1 MRLNPWESLS
11 QTQQSEHDAPSMRL
25 NGLLDQKLFMFADK
39 KHKNNIKVPET
50 YVISSLIETA
60 SPSIRSGAL
69 ASDNDAEDLSSEHN
83 LFTPTRNVFV
93 SDSSSL
99 DSSES
104 TKSENSQLFV
114 PPRMEHFHSKNTSSS
129 NDFYVWENPSYLV
142 KNLDTGESYH
152 VDEMDHFYSLA
163 SLDAVS
169 RQAHLCE
176 SNWGQKNDASLDSA
190 SDKQEECCSVGQE
203 RDTSPEK
210 EEEVSYPFYLLSL
223 YTADETTEFEIEE
236 LIEEDGFVPALRA
249 RSHRYCGETEVAQGM
264 RCQQPDCR
272 VWHSRASGFC
282 PTHEIAAKEEEDSRA
297 QTLYLIPKGARA
309 DFVKISGHGFAYDV
323 SNRLYTVYAIEMR
336 CPQSGANWVIYR
348 RYQEFKALYS
358 CLRPMGLR
366 IPTLPP
372 KKLLGS
378 FEPDFIAK
386 RQESL
391 TEWLKSLLSYDRVDD
406 CTKNPHL
413 IDQVRKFLTFKADQP
428 PLLLSSNPPR
438 QSRLFGMS
446 VTVVYDDSKESQDG
460 SIKQQVTLQDFKMLQ
475 VIGRGSFGIVVL
487 VGHRDTKKLKQVEHT
502 RTERRVL
509 GYTKHPFIVGLHYAF
524 QTPRRLY
531 FVLDYC
537 PGGELFYHLSRMKKL
552 PEHMACFYAA
562 QITLALE
569 HLHAAG
575 VVYRDLKPE
584 NILLTK
590 EGNVKLADFGLAKEG
605 IHDGVYG
612 TNSLCGTPEYLPPE
626 ILDRMGHGTA
636 VDWWNLGMVLYEML
650 TGLPPW
656 YTNDR
661 KKLFERLRSARL
673 QFPPYVSRQAESI
686 IRQLLNRNPKERL
699 GANGCSE
706 VKNHPFFEDIDWEK
720 LLRKEIQPPFRPC
733 HTAMNDGEAPLNFDS
748 EFTRLP
754 LPSADPSTYA
764 HDTFEG
770 EDKCQDNM
778 TSKNDSTAHRI
789 LSLQSDPNTFAGFTY
804 ENPSLLESITNSFGC
819 EEKPPK

>member
-1 MRLNPWESLS
+1 MRLNAWESLS
-11 QTQQSEHDAPSMRL
+11 QTQQTEEDAPSMRL
-25 NGLLDQKLFMFADK
+25 NGLLDQDLFMVTEK
-39 KHKNNIKVPET
+39 KHEHNRKPHGSFSPLIKP
-50 YVISSLIETA
+50 A
-60 SPSIRSGAL
+60 SPSIRNQAL
-69 ASDNDAEDLSSEHN
+69 ASDHQDRDHAEL
-83 LFTPTRNVFV
+83 LYPPTRNFFV

-104 TKSENSQLFV
+104 TKSETSQKFA
-114 PPRMEHFHSKNTSSS
+114 PPYMERFSSKNANSA
-129 NDFYVWENPSYLV
+129 DFFVWENPSYLV

-152 VDEMDHFYSLA
+152 VEEMDHIYTLA

-176 SNWGQKNDASLDSA
+176 RNSGLEDVSSDSV
-190 SDKQEECCSVGQE
+190 QEEGPGFGKDDSLAE
-203 RDTSPEK
+203 R
-210 EEEVSYPFYLLSL
+210 EEVAYPFHLLSL

-236 LIEEDGFVPALRA
+236 LVEKEGFVPSLRA
-249 RSHRYCGETEVAQGM
+249 RSHRYCEPESAQGM
-264 RCQQPDCR
+264 RCQQLDCR

-309 DFVKISGHGFAYDV
+309 EFVKISGHGFAYDV

-336 CPQSGANWVIYR
+336 CPQSGATWVIYR
-348 RYQEFKALYS
+348 RYQEFKALYN

-366 IPTLPP
+366 IPSLPP

-378 FEPDFIAK
+378 FEPEFIVK
-386 RQESL
+386 RQEHL

-406 CTKNPHL
+406 SSKNPHF
-413 IDQVRKFLTFKADQP
+413 IDQVRKFLTYKADQP
-428 PLLLSSNPPR
+428 PLLLSNTPPR
-438 QSRLFGMS
+438 QSRLFGVP
-446 VTVVYDDSKESQDG
+446 VTVVYDDSKEAPDG
-460 SIKQQVTLQDFKMLQ
+460 MKQQVTLQDFKMLQ

-487 VGHRDTKKLKQVEHT
+487 VGHRDTKKLYAMKILSKENIMKRKQVEHT

-569 HLHAAG
+569 HLHATG

-590 EGNVKLADFGLAKEG
+590 EGDVKLADFGLAKEG

-673 QFPPYVSRQAESI
+673 QFPPYVSRHAESI

-699 GANGCSE
+699 GANGCSD
-706 VKNHPFFEDIDWEK
+706 VKTHPFFEDIDWDK

-733 HTAMNDGEAPLNFDS
+733 HTAMNNGEAPLNFDS

-764 HDTFEG
+764 HAEG
-770 EDKCQDNM
+770 DEDGVDNA
-778 TSKNDSTAHRI
+778 TPKSEFPTRKSLSRPSDSHI
-789 LSLQSDPNTFAGFTY
+789 FAGFTY
-804 ENPSLLESITNSFGC
+804 ENPSLLESIVNSSSP
-819 EEKPPK
+819 EEKPLK